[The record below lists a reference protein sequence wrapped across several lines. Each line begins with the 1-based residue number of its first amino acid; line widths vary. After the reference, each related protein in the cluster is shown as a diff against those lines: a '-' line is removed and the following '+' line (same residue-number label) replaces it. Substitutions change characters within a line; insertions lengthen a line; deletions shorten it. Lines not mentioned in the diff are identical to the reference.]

1 MLFWCQQNT
10 RNFAIHKRVYVVIFK
25 ITLLTYFAKKTLTSM
40 RSIFRLRL
48 LMTTSQAFVM
58 HHLSIHISQHFV
70 DNVTQSCLMFN
81 SVTHSIGNVILLVAR
96 VILYILILRLDKNEW
111 KIIMSI
117 SSCHWSFA
125 YYLISVINFEK
136 GPRNTFL
143 STYFRKKIPSEK
155 CLGEF
160 LTWQ

>member
-1 MLFWCQQNT
+1 MGTENWYLDNQIKERLIDFIKTPRRIIRPNANKDFCCWNILWYIVEDNDRLSILETEMLFWCQQNT

-81 SVTHSIGNVILLVAR
+81 SVTHSIGNVILLVLKHYA
-96 VILYILILRLDKNEW
+96 LIKMNG
-111 KIIMSI
+111 K
-117 SSCHWSFA
+117 
-125 YYLISVINFEK
+125 
-136 GPRNTFL
+136 
-143 STYFRKKIPSEK
+143 
-155 CLGEF
+155 
-160 LTWQ
+160 

>member
-1 MLFWCQQNT
+1 MHEARIWRIIRPNANKDFCCWNILWYIVEDNDRLSILETEMLFWCQQNT
-10 RNFAIHKRVYVVIFK
+10 RKFVIHKRVYVVIFK

-81 SVTHSIGNVILLVAR
+81 SVTHSIGNVILLV
-96 VILYILILRLDKNEW
+96 LKQ
-111 KIIMSI
+111 KP
-117 SSCHWSFA
+117 CHMPH
-125 YYLISVINFEK
+125 ITR
-136 GPRNTFL
+136 GTNT
-143 STYFRKKIPSEK
+143 TP
-155 CLGEF
+155 
-160 LTWQ
+160 W